1 MYDPFGPSGDD
12 TDDSW
17 IESLSFQDILAL
29 SEDTTGLTEWADKAT
44 PSVATGVDAAD
55 VWGPDQPTSDDN
67 TIGDNAIGGRTSGRG
82 SASAGA
88 NGSGTDD
95 GGSIFA
101 GLETFTRENKNLIGL
116 GASGLAMWAKTI
128 SDNRNASQA
137 ADAAEMQRQQKEQDY
152 ADALALKREQDAA
165 AIARADAKDKL
176 DWERKQQLLQEQRDY
191 EREVAKQKQAD
202 AMAQLA
208 YSRSS
213 SGGGGG
219 GGGFDPAA
227 ARAARISAS
236 LVGQKA
242 PTTGIVNSNIWGNA
256 MNTLQKR

>member
-1 MYDPFGPSGDD
+1 MAYFSDD
-12 TDDSW
+12 GDDSW
-17 IESLSFQDILAL
+17 LDNLTLDDVFGISQE
-29 SEDTTGLTEWADKAT
+29 TTGLGEKYFG
-44 PSVATGVDAAD
+44 TGKDISAGETM
-55 VWGPDQPTSDDN
+55 GPMLPPGQEDLSAYQSS
-67 TIGDNAIGGRTSGRG
+67 GDNAIGGRTSGRG
-82 SASAGA
+82 SASPG
-88 NGSGTDD
+88 GMSSGPDD
-95 GGSIFA
+95 GGSIFD
-101 GLETFTRENKNLIGL
+101 GLEKFTRDNEHAIGL
-116 GASGLAMWAKTI
+116 GATALGFWAKTI

-256 MNTLQKR
+256 LNTLQKR

>member
-1 MYDPFGPSGDD
+1 MDFDNAFDPGIEDEY
-12 TDDSW
+12 DDSW
-17 IESLSFQDILAL
+17 LDQYSLPEIFSIARET
-29 SEDTTGLTEWADKAT
+29 SELDYAG
-44 PSVATGVDAAD
+44 
-55 VWGPDQPTSDDN
+55 QFMPTSD
-67 TIGDNAIGGRTSGRG
+67 ATSSAVDVYPTGGRG

-88 NGSGTDD
+88 NGSGSFPNES
-95 GGSIFA
+95 GGGDIWS
-101 GLETFTRENKNLIGL
+101 GLETFTRENKNLISL